1 MRDQAQ
7 EMGVRRDLNPFVR
20 FLKMIEVNDKIDIIR
35 MIEITYKW
43 IIGRNIDNYGY
54 SIMSYYK
61 LLKWKLE
68 KLERNKKMLENWKK
82 L

>member
-20 FLKMIEVNDKIDIIR
+20 FLKMIEVNDKIDMIR
-35 MIEITYKW
+35 MIETTYKW

-54 SIMSYYK
+54 SIMSYYWTIEMK
-61 LLKWKLE
+61 IREIRK
-68 KLERNKKMLENWKK
+68 R
-82 L
+82 